1 MRPLIN
7 FKICDNSSECDA
19 VSICPTGAIIWDSE
33 NKTLSVISEKCT
45 GCRKCI
51 SACPVGAIKFAS
63 TQEEEDRIKKEFE
76 EEATRVGELFIDRYG
91 AIPIGQNAGL
101 KESEINLND
110 MVGYD
115 LSAIELVDP
124 ENMSCLRAS
133 IPIKK
138 LLDRGVHYMKVLSN
152 GGGELS
158 KQFNIVNLP
167 ALLLLFKKGVFI
179 GKIEGGYDID
189 NEADLQSAIK
199 EIISA

>member
-45 GCRKCI
+45 GCRKCV

-91 AIPIGQNAGL
+91 AIPIGPNAGL
-101 KESEINLND
+101 KESEIDLNNISS
-110 MVGYD
+110 GG
-115 LSAIELVDP
+115 LSVIELVDP
-124 ENMSCLRAS
+124 KNIACLRAS
-133 IPIKK
+133 VPIKRLFEK
-138 LLDRGVHYMKVLSN
+138 DVYYLKAFSDGSGK
-152 GGGELS
+152 LS
-158 KQFNIVNLP
+158 KQFRIASFP
-167 ALLLLFKKGVFI
+167 ALLIFKEKEFV
-179 GKIEGGYDID
+179 GKIEGSYDID

-199 EIISA
+199 KIISA